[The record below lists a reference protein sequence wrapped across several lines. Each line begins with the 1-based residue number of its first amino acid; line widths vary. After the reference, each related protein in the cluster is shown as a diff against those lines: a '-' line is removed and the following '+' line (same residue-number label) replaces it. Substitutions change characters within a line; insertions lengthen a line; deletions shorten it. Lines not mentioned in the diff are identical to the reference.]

1 MNKKY
6 FIIGVAVLVGLYL
19 LVSNF
24 APGLLSGLGGS
35 LTDSL
40 TDSLSGITDAVSEYI
55 PGGGE
60 SE

>member
-6 FIIGVAVLVGLYL
+6 VFIGVAILVGLYL

-24 APGLLSGLGGS
+24 APGLLSGLGGG
-35 LTDSL
+35 LVGSL

-55 PGGGE
+55 PGGE

>member
-6 FIIGVAVLVGLYL
+6 IFIGVAVLVGLFIL
-19 LVSNF
+19 ADNF

-35 LTDSL
+35 LVGSL
-40 TDSLSGITDAVSEYI
+40 TDSLSGITDAVTGYL
-55 PGGGE
+55 PGGE

>member
-6 FIIGVAVLVGLYL
+6 VLIGVAVLVGLFL

-40 TDSLSGITDAVSEYI
+40 SGITDAVSEYI
-55 PGGGE
+55 PSGE